1 MNNND
6 YDNVNIPRLSF
17 RYMGRV
23 DSLSNIPVDKLCVG
37 DIYTY
42 KASEYLY
49 CGIGSD
55 EEWLKVSDID
65 TLDQLYL

>member
-17 RYMGRV
+17 RYMGEV
-23 DSLSNIPVDKLCVG
+23 DSLSNIPIDKLCVG
-37 DIYTY
+37 DMYTY
-42 KASEYLY
+42 KASEYIY
-49 CGIGSD
+49 CGKGYN
-55 EEWLKVSDID
+55 EEWLKVSDVG

>member
-1 MNNND
+1 MNKID
-6 YDNVNIPRLSF
+6 YDKINIPRHSF

-23 DSLSNIPVDKLCVG
+23 DSLSNIPIDKLCVG
-37 DIYTY
+37 DVYTY

-49 CGIGSD
+49 LGKRSN
-55 EEWLKVSDID
+55 EEWVKLTYSD